1 MSAGRGEA
9 SPAMQSRMMDT
20 VGRAVVRV
28 VASSVD
34 ARSAGVSGLGF
45 VVDRRGYV
53 LTQDQL
59 VRDAKGLV
67 VALVDGRKAPVK
79 QVWRDPLA
87 GVAVLK
93 IDDSGLTALQLGDS
107 SRLRVGDAAIV
118 LGWSTVGAAPSARAT
133 IRATGSATGDN
144 LVIDAPI
151 SAEYVGSPLIDLR
164 GQVVG
169 MAIAE
174 GFAIPIDRARAT
186 LRRAQSTTTSH

>member
-1 MSAGRGEA
+1 M
-9 SPAMQSRMMDT
+9 
-20 VGRAVVRV
+20 
-28 VASSVD
+28 
-34 ARSAGVSGLGF
+34 
-45 VVDRRGYV
+45 VDRRGFV

-59 VRDAKGLV
+59 VRDAKELV
-67 VALVDGRKAPVK
+67 VALAGGRKAPVK

-93 IDDSGLTALQLGDS
+93 IDDSGLTALPLGDS
-107 SRLRVGDAAIV
+107 SGLRVGDAALV
-118 LGWSTVGAAPSARAT
+118 LGWSPAGAPPSVRAT
-133 IRATGSATGDN
+133 IRATGSATGGN

-151 SAEYVGSPLIDLR
+151 STEYVGSPLVDQR

-186 LRRAQSTTTSH
+186 LRRAQSTTTSQ